1 MQRQNSVRKVTNI
14 LLNVDE
20 NPFSITLNSLV
31 FFLFFFFL
39 LRKGGRGA
47 VSQAAIVT
55 APLVPLP
62 LTYMINCWTLLR
74 TCWDRRIGIGRF
86 KPPKLCSEL
95 NRSETFYQEND
106 INPLNP
112 KIKM

>member
-1 MQRQNSVRKVTNI
+1 MLMKILFSLNFGNI
-14 LLNVDE
+14 
-20 NPFSITLNSLV
+20 V
-31 FFLFFFFL
+31 FFGG
-39 LRKGGRGA
+39 GGRGEG

-62 LTYMINCWTLLR
+62 LTCMINCWTLVR

-86 KPPKLCSEL
+86 KPSKLCSEL
-95 NRSETFYQEND
+95 SRSENFCQEND

>member
-1 MQRQNSVRKVTNI
+1 MLMKI
-14 LLNVDE
+14 LFLLNFG
-20 NPFSITLNSLV
+20 NIV
-31 FFLFFFFL
+31 FFG
-39 LRKGGRGA
+39 GGRGEG

-62 LTYMINCWTLLR
+62 LTCMINCWTLLR
-74 TCWDRRIGIGRF
+74 TCWDRRIGIGIGRF
-86 KPPKLCSEL
+86 KLSKLCSEL
-95 NRSETFYQEND
+95 NRSETFCQEND

>member
-1 MQRQNSVRKVTNI
+1 MLMRI
-14 LLNVDE
+14 LFPLNL
-20 NPFSITLNSLV
+20 TT
-31 FFLFFFFL
+31 LFFFFFL
-39 LRKGGRGA
+39 GGGGV
-47 VSQAAIVT
+47 VSQAVIVT

-62 LTYMINCWTLLR
+62 LKCIINGWTLLR

-86 KPPKLCSEL
+86 KPSKLCSEL
-95 NRSETFYQEND
+95 NRSETFCQEND